1 MIARQAL
8 ERAKMEAREKPYRE
22 GLRTSQEGAAFMVST
37 CPLSILTYTASIAA
51 LLTHPALMAFAALH
65 SGLRAVDVD
74 LRPVTLREQETR
86 ETRAPAQ
93 MHDMA

>member
-1 MIARQAL
+1 MCMMNPPSVTCTGNDYRCSGCNDLIHQWRKEKERKEWEAL

-22 GLRTSQEGAAFMVST
+22 GLRTSQEGAAFM
-37 CPLSILTYTASIAA
+37 
-51 LLTHPALMAFAALH
+51 
-65 SGLRAVDVD
+65 
-74 LRPVTLREQETR
+74 ETR

>member
-1 MIARQAL
+1 VTRGLAVTRRLKNKFVTRGWHKSTGITITPRDTVNRSEMIARQAL

-22 GLRTSQEGAAFMVST
+22 GLRTSQEGAAFM
-37 CPLSILTYTASIAA
+37 
-51 LLTHPALMAFAALH
+51 
-65 SGLRAVDVD
+65 
-74 LRPVTLREQETR
+74 ETR